1 MGNWQNIRKSI
12 KNVAGKTIRK
22 TEEVAEGATLHIKLN
37 SLRKSRSKQFE
48 RLGKLTYKQLKT
60 GSSQAEAV
68 ARTVA
73 DIDMINSAIIKQKA
87 LIEEHQIEKERKK
100 IALQQFEDEIEKF
113 EEQAV
118 VNDVQLVVENTP
130 MGEPVNFEEM

>member
-1 MGNWQNIRKSI
+1 
-12 KNVAGKTIRK
+12 
-22 TEEVAEGATLHIKLN
+22 LHIKLN

-118 VNDVQLVVENTP
+118 VNDVQIVVENTP